1 MRSERINL
9 LVTPAEKS
17 FIDERA
23 RKAGITTSELVRRA
37 VVAFDPEIDLDEL
50 RALSEQLAT
59 MAAETERKLDANL
72 ADIAALRERL
82 ADEKA
87 LKAAAIAELDASSW
101 RNAATRGRSLTNP
114 CASLSSRGPS
124 KPS

>member
-9 LVTPAEKS
+9 LVTPEEKS

-23 RKAGITTSELVRRA
+23 RKAGISTSELVRQA
-37 VVAFDPEIDLDEL
+37 VVSFDPEIDMDEL
-50 RALSEQLAT
+50 RALSAQLAT
-59 MAAETERKLDANL
+59 MVVETEKKLDANL

-87 LKAAAIAELDASSW
+87 LKAAAIAELKATGQEWPFDLSLRTRDAE
-101 RNAATRGRSLTNP
+101 AAG
-114 CASLSSRGPS
+114 A
-124 KPS
+124 